1 VGEVQHET
9 VGTPY
14 TVAPEVIKGS
24 YDEKCDLWAIGVL
37 TFMLLCGETPFGGCG
52 GPESLLELR
61 GNISAGRYAFEP
73 KDIWATVSAPARD
86 FVRALLLTDPRQRP
100 SAEEAQQHP
109 WIRAHHEAHI
119 NEATV
124 DPALIQ
130 SLKRFKD
137 LPVTKR
143 LMLEVVSFTMLQDQ
157 IKDIQV
163 EFEKMDTNGL
173 GEISLNCMIQVLTR
187 SQNGTDQEQAV
198 LSESEIEEIFDSM
211 KVGKSEPR
219 VHWHEFVAACLPV
232 CGVDDRNLRIAFD
245 RLDQDHNGF
254 ITFEEVAHMIA
265 RDANEDKGAL
275 MQAWTE
281 SVEELHCVQS
291 QFSFEDFSRLVHM
304 CV

>member
-1 VGEVQHET
+1 M
-9 VGTPY
+9 
-14 TVAPEVIKGS
+14 APEVIEGS

-52 GPESLLELR
+52 GPESPHELR
-61 GNISAGRYAFEP
+61 CNILAGRYSFEP
-73 KDIWATVSAPARD
+73 QDIWANVSAPARD
-86 FVRALLLTDPRQRP
+86 FVRALLVTNPRKRP
-100 SAEEAQQHP
+100 SAEEAQRHP
-109 WIRAHHEAHI
+109 WIRAHHEAQI
-119 NEATV
+119 ERATL
-124 DPALIQ
+124 DPKLIR
-130 SLKRFKD
+130 SLRAFKD

-173 GEISLNCMIQVLTR
+173 GEISLDCMIQVLTR
-187 SQNGTDQEQAV
+187 GRAVDADDGDADRGQAA
-198 LSESEIEEIFDSM
+198 LSRSEIEEIFDSM

-219 VHWHEFVAACLPV
+219 VHWHEFVAACLPA
-232 CGVDDRNLRIAFD
+232 CRVDDRNLRIAFD

-254 ITFEEVAHMIA
+254 ITFEEVAQMIA

-281 SVEELHCVQS
+281 SVEEFHCEQS

-304 CV
+304 YV